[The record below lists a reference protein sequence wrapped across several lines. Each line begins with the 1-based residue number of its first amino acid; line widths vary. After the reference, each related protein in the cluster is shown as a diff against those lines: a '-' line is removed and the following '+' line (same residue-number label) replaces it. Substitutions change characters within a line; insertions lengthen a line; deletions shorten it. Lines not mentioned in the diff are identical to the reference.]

1 MLRRSPTRTL
11 SLLLGAIGCCSLT
24 GCYKP
29 TLQFVPTTLSMR
41 RSLAI
46 PDTYPLGNTVRD
58 FYHQMETNGEAEDF
72 VMHRHEFI
80 QSTAELNQH
89 GLDHLQEIAARMR
102 SAPYPVLIE
111 RSEFNSDPELDQHRR
126 RQVAEMLTAMGNAT
140 ANARTIV
147 SQSYDPGLTGRN
159 AANNYNQ
166 FTRGGNDNG
175 NNGGGGGGN
184 GGGGNGGGG
193 GGFGG
198 GGGSGG
204 GGGFGG
210 GF

>member
-1 MLRRSPTRTL
+1 MLNQQTRML

-46 PDTYPLGNTVRD
+46 PDTYPLGSTVRD
-58 FYHQMETNGEAEDF
+58 HYHQMETNGEAEDF
-72 VMHRHEFI
+72 VIHRHEFI
-80 QSTAELNQH
+80 QSTGELNQH

-102 SAPYPVLIE
+102 SAPFPVLVE

-126 RQVAEMLTAMGNAT
+126 RQVAEMLTAMGNPG

-147 SQSYDPGLTGRN
+147 SQSYDPGLSGQN
-159 AANNYNQ
+159 AQNSYYQ
-166 FTRGGNDNG
+166 FTRGGNNNG
-175 NNGGGGGGN
+175 NGNGGGGGGN
-184 GGGGNGGGG
+184 GGGNGGGGG

-198 GGGSGG
+198 GGG
-204 GGGFGG
+204 GGFGG